1 MSWERPAVPARP
13 FPFEAVRDM
22 VGILRVMYAEEAQ
35 RKHHSQQKLTR
46 IAEAARELKVAL
58 GMAAPHDPGT
68 APYER
73 AIDQAE
79 AAVKKLELI
88 FPGVLDRMPDL
99 LRVAGSRVRG
109 DWKRYRPNEAQIKW
123 AVGKLRR

>member
-1 MSWERPAVPARP
+1 VSARP
-13 FPFEAVRDM
+13 FPVEAVRDL

-35 RKHHSQQKLTR
+35 RRHHSKQKLER
-46 IAEAARELKVAL
+46 IAQAARELKLAL

-73 AIDQAE
+73 AIGKAE
-79 AAVKKLELI
+79 GAVKTLELI
-88 FPGVLDRMPDL
+88 FPGVLERMPDL

-109 DWKRYRPNEAQIKW
+109 DWKPYRPGEAQIKW
-123 AVGKLRR
+123 AVGKQRG